1 MKQATR
7 AYNSW
12 EHDWEFGTITK
23 KSDTERL
30 RNEIRY
36 YRSLPYE
43 YKTLFPQLIE
53 ASGWD
58 AESHWL
64 RMEYYVYPDLG
75 HYMLH
80 GELAFEDWMS
90 VMGRLHTIIRRWS
103 NHASQD
109 PGIRN
114 TRAPQRMYIDKTV
127 KEQRAFVD
135 QQIAPALF
143 NGGVILINGQPT
155 PTFEAIW
162 PMVQR
167 YIEESIIPTYRPSF
181 IHGDFCLSNM
191 LYGYDENDRDH
202 SVLKFID
209 PRGSWGEI
217 GTTGDIRYDVAKI
230 YHSVDAGYEF
240 FNNDQFNLVRA
251 ETPSD
256 SWKWSITTD
265 QQWHVRLSALAAFD
279 KEFFGNDGYDKKQI
293 TLIEGLIYIGACA
306 RHYENPD
313 RQVAMYLVGL
323 QLLNKAMMMNG

>member
-1 MKQATR
+1 
-7 AYNSW
+7 
-12 EHDWEFGTITK
+12 
-23 KSDTERL
+23 
-30 RNEIRY
+30 
-36 YRSLPYE
+36 
-43 YKTLFPQLIE
+43 
-53 ASGWD
+53 
-58 AESHWL
+58 
-64 RMEYYVYPDLG
+64 
-75 HYMLH
+75 
-80 GELAFEDWMS
+80 
-90 VMGRLHTIIRRWS
+90 
-103 NHASQD
+103 
-109 PGIRN
+109 
-114 TRAPQRMYIDKTV
+114 
-127 KEQRAFVD
+127 
-135 QQIAPALF
+135 
-143 NGGVILINGQPT
+143 
-155 PTFEAIW
+155 
-162 PMVQR
+162 
-167 YIEESIIPTYRPSF
+167 
-181 IHGDFCLSNM
+181 M